1 MTDNFVG
8 FARSPKQSKTAQL
21 QKVSLAIPFG
31 SAVGEVVK
39 LFSTPEGVA
48 GWLAELLT
56 PAAKW
61 RFQLGVKLR
70 FQDAAGEFGATF
82 GAINL
87 PGELVLLTE
96 RFGEIQLKLPAP
108 KRMGWLARFNR
119 VESNPQGQELTITV
133 TRMCEP
139 AEIVDWERSTQSL
152 LERFSARLIAI
163 AEVPQAGE

>member
-21 QKVSLAIPFG
+21 QMVSSVCQFSVPA
-31 SAVGEVVK
+31 GEVVK
-39 LFSTPEGVA
+39 LFSTAEGVA
-48 GWLAELLT
+48 SWLAELTT

-61 RFQLGVKLR
+61 RFQLGVKLK

-87 PGELVLLTE
+87 PSELVLLTE

-108 KRMGWLARFNR
+108 KRTGWLARFNR
-119 VESNPQGQELTITV
+119 VATNQESNGLTITV

-139 AEIVDWERSTQSL
+139 AEIADWQSSANAL
-152 LERFSARLIAI
+152 LERFTTRLTAI
-163 AEVPQAGE
+163 AEVPEAGE